1 MDNLDIP
8 DANVQSPQNYNNSTN
23 INQDLVQLVTNKVK
37 TISQSKP
44 SVEFTIQE
52 IFPYDLI
59 EQLKSKGYVLTI
71 YQFYDS
77 SDDSYNSKVKVKN
90 PNFSNPSSELF
101 DNIEKQCR
109 EFGFSSGTSNLNE
122 NASKLFEMFK
132 NSC

>member
-8 DANVQSPQNYNNSTN
+8 DANVQPSQNYNNSTN
-23 INQDLVQLVTNKVK
+23 IDQGLVDLVTNKVK
-37 TISQSKP
+37 LISQSKP

-59 EQLKSKGYVLTI
+59 EKLKSKGYVLTI

-77 SDDSYNSKVKVKN
+77 SDDSYNSKVKIKN
-90 PNFSNPSSELF
+90 PNFSNPTSDLF

-109 EFGFSSGTSNLNE
+109 EFGFSAGTSNLNE

>member
-8 DANVQSPQNYNNSTN
+8 DANVQQPQSYNNTTN
-23 INQDLVQLVTNKVK
+23 VNQDLVNLVTDKVK
-37 TISQSKP
+37 CISQSKP
-44 SVEFTIQE
+44 SVEFTVHE

-59 EQLKSKGYVLTI
+59 EQLKSKGYVLNI

-77 SDDSYNSKVKVKN
+77 SDDSYNSKVKIKN
-90 PNFSNPSSELF
+90 PNFSNPTSDFF

-109 EFGFSSGTSNLNE
+109 EFGFSAGSSNINE

-132 NSC
+132 NNC